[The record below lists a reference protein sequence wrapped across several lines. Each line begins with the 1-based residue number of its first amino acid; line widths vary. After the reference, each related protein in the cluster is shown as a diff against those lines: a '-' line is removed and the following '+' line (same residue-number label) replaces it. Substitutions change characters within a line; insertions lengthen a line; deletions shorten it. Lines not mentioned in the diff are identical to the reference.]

1 MKVGI
6 LLSSSPTSC
15 MLRFK
20 GFNFQSKQVF
30 GIKIV
35 AIVEFQLNFIIS
47 NLIKSHP
54 LILNH
59 PSMTKIQITVRFV
72 HGNSYKVQLF

>member
-6 LLSSSPTSC
+6 LLSSSPTSS

-20 GFNFQSKQVF
+20 GFNFQSKQVL

-35 AIVEFQLNFIIS
+35 AIVEFQLNFIIF
-47 NLIKSHP
+47 NLIKSHT

-59 PSMTKIQITVRFV
+59 PSMTKNQIIERFV
-72 HGNSYKVQLF
+72 HGNFITQFL